1 MKLSKVPSFP
11 SFPSLLAVT
20 ATLAL
25 TAALTACP
33 DDKRAD
39 AIDAVGG
46 APGNQADMARQR
58 LGKAEDKL
66 QGNAAAAAAAT
77 E

>member
-1 MKLSKVPSFP
+1 MKLSKAVITCVALASI
-11 SFPSLLAVT
+11 STLLP
-20 ATLAL
+20 
-25 TAALTACP
+25 ACP

-39 AIDAVGG
+39 AVDAVGG
-46 APGNQADMARQR
+46 AAKDQADVAKER

-66 QGNAAAAAAAT
+66 QGNAAAAAAT

>member
-1 MKLSKVPSFP
+1 MLRLSS
-11 SFPSLLAVT
+11 SLR
-20 ATLAL
+20 
-25 TAALTACP
+25 AALVLAIVSVAVLSAACP

-39 AIDAVGG
+39 AVNAIGG
-46 APGNQADMARQR
+46 APKNQADMARER

-66 QGNAAAAAAAT
+66 QGNAAAAAAT

>member
-1 MKLSKVPSFP
+1 MLSSSSPV
-11 SFPSLLAVT
+11 LRRAVVALAIV
-20 ATLAL
+20 AV
-25 TAALTACP
+25 AAISAACP

-39 AIDAVGG
+39 AVNAVGG
-46 APGNQADMARQR
+46 APKNQADIARER

-66 QGNAAAAAAAT
+66 QGNAAAAAAT